1 MGKSTFNPSFT
12 LEPNQSKELQELW
25 TTISDLVEP
34 ERNTLVMVRLARKS
48 PVFTK
53 RQLYMCAANLVSH
66 RATKEIPEW
75 MHQMIE
81 TCRE

>member
-1 MGKSTFNPSFT
+1 MSRSSFNPSFT
-12 LEPNQSKELQELW
+12 LAPHQSTELQKLW
-25 TTISDLVEP
+25 ALIANIVEP
-34 ERNTLVMVRLARKS
+34 ERNTLVMVRLARKH

-66 RATKEIPEW
+66 GGISEIPEW

-81 TCRE
+81 AKPQ